1 MINMKRLQDLTLINE
16 EERLKQI
23 EFFNTLDNNNSLG
36 LHLKNEDIEILVDC
50 LNVFQRTGINHFNRY
65 ISFMQSVHQS
75 PLEKGIVNFLE
86 EREQFGFPSIGLDSF
101 RTEVEQRV
109 SDMRFFGFSQVNG
122 LSIEDYQMLLNHSE
136 QEYNK
141 FIQEKHREGIT
152 KEENEIKNLIENYF
166 NFNDF
171 NIDYFEQQ
179 FKRCLKEITNNK
191 YTEKDLLTERIP
203 YNPNSTYLVL
213 FFSNNT
219 PIRIGKT
226 NNLLQWLSTN
236 LKKHQDITFGLCL
249 VEEKYATELLTR
261 FCIHFD
267 TIQRS
272 GNTVLLSNKMYSNLN
287 HSKKVYNHLYGL
299 TLRQLKKIIS
309 SNGITQREF
318 GSTIVIKKKD
328 LDTCIKRTL
337 KLETKKNL

>member
-1 MINMKRLQDLTLINE
+1 MKRLQDLTLINE

-50 LNVFQRTGINHFNRY
+50 LNVFQGTGINHFNRY
-65 ISFMQSVHQS
+65 ISFMQSAHWQ
-75 PLEKGIVNFLE
+75 PLEKGIVNFIE
-86 EREQFGFPSIGLDSF
+86 DREQFGFTSVDF
-101 RTEVEQRV
+101 NFFKTEVEQRV
-109 SDMRFFGFSQVNG
+109 SDMRFFGFSHVNG
-122 LSIEDYQMLLNHSE
+122 LSIEDYQILLNHSE

-179 FKRCLKEITNNK
+179 FKRCLNEMTTNK

-203 YNPNSTYLVL
+203 YNPNNTYLVL

-219 PIRIGKT
+219 PIKIGKT
-226 NNLLQWLSTN
+226 NNLLQWLSIN
-236 LKKHQDITFGLCL
+236 LKKHQDIVFGLCP
-249 VEEKYATELLTR
+249 VEEEYISELLTR

-267 TIQRS
+267 TIQRN
-272 GNTVLLSNKMYSNLN
+272 GNMVLSSNKIYSNLN

-318 GSTIVIKKKD
+318 GSTIVIEKKE
-328 LDTCIKRTL
+328 LDIYIKRTL
-337 KLETKKNL
+337 KLETIR